1 MESIFD
7 SPEKKAKLHIAV
19 TVAYII
25 FIILLIIGILVVI
38 LNAFGF
44 FG

>member
-1 MESIFD
+1 MEGIFNTPD
-7 SPEKKAKLHIAV
+7 KMAKLHIAV
-19 TVAYII
+19 TVAYIV